1 MRKRAILVFRFSCGH
16 DLNTGEQ
23 ASQQYAVT
31 LHRVRVACRQ
41 FSQLHSQ
48 DSSLLRVWVVPA
60 RPGTSAGETL

>member
-31 LHRVRVACRQ
+31 FVRVACRQ